1 MSDIL
6 SSDIFEQIGISSSW
20 VTLLL
25 IILVLILII
34 IVLVQNVKVSYLK
47 KRYDLFMRGKDAE
60 TLEDNI
66 VDIYRRLQAM
76 QNKDMANKDVMK
88 VLNRSI
94 TGAIQKT
101 GLVKYNA
108 FDGMGGQSSFALTL
122 LNLENTGV
130 ILNAMHSR
138 TGCYLYV
145 KEVKKGKADMSLSQE
160 EKLSLDRAM
169 EKRERII

>member
-1 MSDIL
+1 MNDIL
-6 SSDIFEQIGISSSW
+6 NLDIIDQLGINRSW
-20 VTLLL
+20 ILL
-25 IILVLILII
+25 ILIVLILIL
-34 IVLVQNVKVSYLK
+34 IVIVISLQIKVNFLQ

-66 VDIYRRLQAM
+66 VDIYRRLQAI

-94 TGAIQKT
+94 TGAVQKS

-108 FDGMGGQSSFALTL
+108 FEGMGGQSSFALTL
-122 LNLENTGV
+122 LNMENSGY
-130 ILNAMHSR
+130 ILNAMPSR

-145 KEVKKGKADMSLSQE
+145 KEIKNGRSDMSLSQE

-169 EKRERII
+169 ERKDRII